1 MKILQLPD
9 VLHEYL
15 IHVVEKHAQQGIHPE
30 EGVAI
35 AHLWEAVTKQVQ
47 SIDDK
52 ELMKM
57 AAAGTPGGQSVPPAI
72 KDVEATRAIYDGSS
86 PAKMP
91 LADENP
97 NTGQ

>member
-15 IHVVEKHAQQGIHPE
+15 VHVVEKHAQQGIHPE

-35 AHLWEAVTKQVQ
+35 AHLWEAITKKVQ
-47 SIDDK
+47 HIDDK

-57 AAAGTPGGQSVPPAI
+57 AAAGTPDGQSIP
-72 KDVEATRAIYDGSS
+72 SS
-86 PAKMP
+86 G
-91 LADENP
+91 ADSEHSEIISEI
-97 NTGQ
+97 TGH

>member
-15 IHVVEKHAQQGIHPE
+15 VHVVEKHAQQGIHPE

-35 AHLWEAVTKQVQ
+35 AHLWEAVTKHVQ

-57 AAAGTPGGQSVPPAI
+57 AVAGTPGGQTTPVPPTVDPVQD
-72 KDVEATRAIYDGSS
+72 KVYPEV
-86 PAKMP
+86 K
-91 LADENP
+91 E
-97 NTGQ
+97 

>member
-15 IHVVEKHAQQGIHPE
+15 VHVVEKHAQQGIHPE

-35 AHLWEAVTKQVQ
+35 AHLWEAVTKKVQ
-47 SIDDK
+47 HIDDK

-57 AAAGTPGGQSVPPAI
+57 AAAGTPGGQSAIVPP
-72 KDVEATRAIYDGSS
+72 S
-86 PAKMP
+86 
-91 LADENP
+91 ADPVQDAVYPEVKE
-97 NTGQ
+97 

>member
-15 IHVVEKHAQQGIHPE
+15 VHVVEKHAQQGIHPE

-47 SIDDK
+47 TIDDK

-57 AAAGTPGGQSVPPAI
+57 AVAGTPGGQSTPVTP
-72 KDVEATRAIYDGSS
+72 T
-86 PAKMP
+86 
-91 LADENP
+91 ADPVQDKVYPEVKE
-97 NTGQ
+97 

>member
-15 IHVVEKHAQQGIHPE
+15 VHVVEKHAQQGIHPE

-35 AHLWEAVTKQVQ
+35 AHLWEAVTKKVQ

-52 ELMKM
+52 ELMKA
-57 AAAGTPGGQSVPPAI
+57 AAAGLPSGQSPVVPAP
-72 KDVEATRAIYDGSS
+72 DVRPNLIVTDEDLKLQKEAHDGNS
-86 PAKMP
+86 
-91 LADENP
+91 
-97 NTGQ
+97 

>member
-35 AHLWEAVTKQVQ
+35 AHLWDAVTKNVQ

-52 ELMKM
+52 EIMKM
-57 AAAGTPGGQSVPPAI
+57 AAASMPSGQSIPPAVQEHSEHEQI
-72 KDVEATRAIYDGSS
+72 VNEVLGAH
-86 PAKMP
+86 
-91 LADENP
+91 
-97 NTGQ
+97 

>member
-15 IHVVEKHAQQGIHPE
+15 VHVVEKHAQQGIHPE

-47 SIDDK
+47 HIDDK

-57 AAAGTPGGQSVPPAI
+57 AVAGTPGGQSEPV
-72 KDVEATRAIYDGSS
+72 VERGVVIPQTDQALEGT
-86 PAKMP
+86 K
-91 LADENP
+91 
-97 NTGQ
+97 